1 VFYPMN
7 ETPLVMKNSIRIG
20 FGLAV
25 CAVFTVCAPVR
36 AQMPIGSGNSKTSA
50 DTAII
55 FQPTHPLITT
65 QEELA
70 HEYPNSWGFSVSF
83 SDYGFAGGM
92 FLGHSFNQDL
102 TGLFTFDFGT
112 AEGSQEVDFLEDNQ
126 VNRVFV
132 LPLMLSLQYR
142 VFRSGLSDNL
152 RPYIT
157 AGAGPV
163 VAMATPDNESF
174 FTAFGDGY
182 SKIVPGGF
190 VGVGANFGTD
200 TKSCFGASIRYFI
213 IPYPGSLESTT
224 TESLTSFSGL
234 YISVVYGFNF

>member
-1 VFYPMN
+1 
-7 ETPLVMKNSIRIG
+7 MKSSIHIG
-20 FGLAV
+20 LGLAV
-25 CAVFTVCAPVR
+25 CAAFTVCAPVR
-36 AQMPIGSGNSKTSA
+36 AQMPIGSGTSKTSA

-92 FLGHSFNQDL
+92 FLGHSFSQDL

-152 RPYIT
+152 RPYVT

-163 VAMATPDNESF
+163 VAMATPDNENF
-174 FTAFGDGY
+174 FSAFGDGY

-200 TKSCFGASIRYFI
+200 RRAISERAFVILLFP
-213 IPYPGSLESTT
+213 IPVRWKAPRQ
-224 TESLTSFSGL
+224 
-234 YISVVYGFNF
+234 NR

>member
-1 VFYPMN
+1 
-7 ETPLVMKNSIRIG
+7 MKSSIHIG
-20 FGLAV
+20 LGLAV
-25 CAVFTVCAPVR
+25 CAAFAVCAPAW
-36 AQMPIGSGNSKTSA
+36 AQMPIGSGTSKPSA

-55 FQPTHPLITT
+55 FQPTQPLITT

-70 HEYPNSWGFSVSF
+70 REYPNNWGFSISF

-92 FLGHSFNQDL
+92 FLGHSFSQDL

-112 AEGSQEVDFLEDNQ
+112 AKGSQEVDFLEDNQ

-142 VFRSGLSDNL
+142 LFRNGLSDNL
-152 RPYIT
+152 RPYIS

-163 VAMATPDNESF
+163 VAMTTPDNENF
-174 FTAFGDGY
+174 FSAFGDGY

-200 TKSCFGASIRYFI
+200 PKSNFGASIRYFI

-234 YISVVYGFNF
+234 YLSVVYGFNF